1 MAIDTSNTYK
11 PAGTATNR
19 AGSGNATP
27 SAKSK
32 TEDGVRQAAAQPNDT
47 VALSP
52 EAQNLSRLQEKMETA
67 PDIDSERVAQIR
79 QAISE
84 GRFEINA
91 ERLAEAMLN
100 QDELLG

>member
-11 PAGTATNR
+11 PAGPTANR
-19 AGSGNATP
+19 TGSGNSVP
-27 SAKSK
+27 PERK
-32 TEDGVRQAAAQPNDT
+32 TAEGDTREDGVKAGDT

-52 EAQNLSRLQEKMETA
+52 EAQNLSRLQEKIDAA
-67 PDIDSERVAQIR
+67 PEVDSERVAQIR

-91 ERLAEAMLN
+91 ERLAAAMLD
-100 QDELLG
+100 QEDLLG